1 LKFDLRD
8 GLAAL
13 ETIVRRETGQARK
26 AECDLGGK
34 AESDT
39 GELLIWAAGYS
50 RLNSALGGILYVIVG
65 RA

>member
-1 LKFDLRD
+1 
-8 GLAAL
+8 
-13 ETIVRRETGQARK
+13 VRRETGQARK